1 MRVGI
6 VGCGTAGPAAGA
18 FLARMGHD
26 VHLFERAAPLRAVGA
41 GILLQ
46 PTGLAVLQRLGM
58 ESAARQRGSTIRS
71 LYGDTIAG
79 APVLELE
86 YAWLHPHCSALGV
99 HRAMLL
105 ELLLS
110 AASREGVTVHAGKEV
125 VDFGNIADP
134 RLAFRDGGEFPCDLC
149 IVASGAR
156 SILRQH
162 AAFGTHESE
171 YPWGALWAVQP
182 DPNRA
187 FGDTLRQVYD
197 NAQRMVGFLPSGNA
211 AASGPDS
218 PTVSMFWSERVADL
232 PRVRAGS
239 LEDWKSRVR
248 SMTTLADPV
257 LASIRSWDDLAS
269 AAYVSVTL
277 RNHWAGR
284 VVVIGDAAHA
294 MSPQL
299 GQGAN
304 LALLDAATL
313 ADAIN
318 AHHHLPDALD
328 AYADARRRHVRF
340 YQWASRM
347 LTPLFQGERESIGPV
362 RDALMHRLS
371 TIPWFRQQFLDSLAG
386 VKTGI
391 FSRLPDS
398 AAAPLHRA
406 QQVP

>member
-46 PTGLAVLQRLGM
+46 PTGLAVLQRLGL
-58 ESAARQRGSTIRS
+58 ETAARERGSTIRS

-86 YAWLHPHCSALGV
+86 YEWLHPHCSALGV

-110 AASREGVTVHAGKEV
+110 AAAREGVTVHPGTEIV
-125 VDFGNIADP
+125 GFGDIAQP
-134 RLAFRDGGEFPCDLC
+134 RLAFRDGGEFACDLC

-156 SILRQH
+156 SVLRQH
-162 AAFGTHESE
+162 TAFGTHESE

-182 DPNRA
+182 DPGRR

-197 NAQRMVGFLPSGNA
+197 NAQHMVGFLPSGNA
-211 AASGPDS
+211 AATGPDAPS
-218 PTVSMFWSERVADL
+218 VSMFWSERVADL

-248 SMTTLADPV
+248 RMTALADPV
-257 LASIRSWDDLAS
+257 LASITSWDDLAS
-269 AAYVSVTL
+269 ASYVSVTL
-277 RNHWAGR
+277 KNQWAGR

-313 ADAIN
+313 ADAMS
-318 AHHHLPDALD
+318 AHQRLTDALA
-328 AYADARRRHVRF
+328 AYAQARRRHVRF

-347 LTPLFQGERESIGPV
+347 LTPIFQGESESIGPI
-362 RDALMHRLS
+362 RDALMHPLS
-371 TIPWFRQQFLDSLAG
+371 TIPWFRRQFLDSLAG
-386 VKTGI
+386 VKTGV
-391 FSRLPDS
+391 FSRLPDR
-398 AAAPLHRA
+398 AAASLHRA
-406 QQVP
+406 QPIP